1 MTSFKKTTA
10 ASALLLA
17 FTIAGA
23 VAETAVRDVAPTG
36 ALRVAIA
43 LGPAASTFWATR
55 DPQSGEPRGVTV
67 ELAKAAAQK
76 LHVPLALVAYKNSGE
91 IAAAA
96 SKDGWDIT
104 FMPADAEREK
114 YVDQGPSYVVYES
127 SYLVRAGSDIKNMA
141 DVDRAGIRVGVID
154 GTATSRTVAK
164 ALKNASLTAFPKPEP
179 AAELIAAGKLD
190 ALAMGRD
197 ALADL
202 AKTLPGSRVLDGA
215 VQSTG
220 VVVAVPKNRPAT
232 RDWAAQFV
240 EAAKA
245 DGTVRHAFDSAGFA
259 TTDVAP
265 PGR

>member
-1 MTSFKKTTA
+1 MSFKKTVA
-10 ASALLLA
+10 AIALLLA
-17 FTIAGA
+17 FAITGA
-23 VAETAVRDVAPTG
+23 VAEDAVRAVAPTG

-43 LGPAASTFWATR
+43 VGPAASTFWATR

-67 ELAKAAAQK
+67 ELGKAAAEK
-76 LHVPLALVAYKNSGE
+76 LHVPFKLVEYKNSGE

-96 SKDGWDIT
+96 SKSEWDIS

-127 SYLVRAGSDIKNMA
+127 SYLVRAGAGIKDMA
-141 DVDRAGIRVGVID
+141 DVDRTGIHVGVIE

-164 ALKNASLTAFPKPEP
+164 ALKNASLTTFPKPEP
-179 AAELIAAGKLD
+179 AAELMAAGKLD

-220 VVVAVPKNRPAT
+220 VVVAVPKNRAAT

-245 DGTVRHAFDSAGFA
+245 DGTVRRAFDSAGFD

-265 PGR
+265 AGR

>member
-1 MTSFKKTTA
+1 MSFKKTA
-10 ASALLLA
+10 AATALLLA
-17 FTIAGA
+17 LAITGA
-23 VAETAVRDVAPTG
+23 AAEDAVRAVAPTG

-43 LGPAASTFWATR
+43 VGPAASTFWATR

-114 YVDQGPSYVVYES
+114 FVDQGPSYVVYES
-127 SYLVRAGSDIKNMA
+127 SYLVRGGAGIKDMA

-164 ALKNASLTAFPKPEP
+164 ALKSASLTSFSKPEP
-179 AAELIAAGKLD
+179 AAELMAAGKLD

-220 VVVAVPKNRPAT
+220 VVVAVPKNRAAT

-245 DGTVRHAFDSAGFA
+245 DGTVRHAFDTAGFN

-265 PGR
+265 AGR

>member
-1 MTSFKKTTA
+1 MSFKKTA
-10 ASALLLA
+10 AAAALLLA
-17 FTIAGA
+17 CAVTGA
-23 VAETAVRDVAPTG
+23 AAEDVVRAVAPTG

-43 LGPAASTFWATR
+43 VGPAASTFWATR

-67 ELAKAAAQK
+67 ELGKAAAEK
-76 LHVPLALVAYKNSGE
+76 LHVPLQLVAYKNSGE

-96 SKDGWDIT
+96 SKSEWDIS

-127 SYLVRAGSDIKNMA
+127 SYLVRAGAGIKDMA
-141 DVDRAGIRVGVID
+141 DVDRAGIHVGVIE

-164 ALKNASLTAFPKPEP
+164 ALKNASLTTFPKPEP
-179 AAELIAAGKLD
+179 AAELMGAGKLD

-220 VVVAVPKNRPAT
+220 VVVAVPKDRAVT
-232 RDWAAQFV
+232 RDWAAHFV
-240 EAAKA
+240 EGAKA
-245 DGTVRHAFDSAGFA
+245 DGTVRHAFDSTGFA
-259 TTDVAP
+259 TTEVAP
-265 PGR
+265 AGR

>member
-1 MTSFKKTTA
+1 MTSFKKTA
-10 ASALLLA
+10 AATALLFALA
-17 FTIAGA
+17 ATDLA
-23 VAETAVRDVAPTG
+23 AENAPRDIAPTG

-43 LGPAASTFWATR
+43 VGPAASTFWATR

-67 ELAKAAAQK
+67 ELAKAAARK

-127 SYLVRAGSDIKNMA
+127 SYLLRAGSDIKEMA
-141 DVDRAGIRVGVID
+141 GVDRAGIRVGVID

-164 ALKNASLTAFPKPEP
+164 ALKNASLTSFPKPEP
-179 AAELIAAGKLD
+179 AAELMAAGKLD

-220 VVVAVPKNRPAT
+220 VVVAVPKNRAAT

-240 EAAKA
+240 EAAKG
-245 DGTVRHAFDSAGFA
+245 DGTVRHAFDSAGFN
-259 TTDVAP
+259 TTEVAP

>member
-1 MTSFKKTTA
+1 MSLREIA
-10 ASALLLA
+10 AGFALLAGLA
-17 FTIAGA
+17 G
-23 VAETAVRDVAPTG
+23 TAFALDDTVRDIAPTG
-36 ALRVAIA
+36 ALRVAVA
-43 LGPAASTFWATR
+43 VGPAASTFWATR
-55 DPQSGEPRGVTV
+55 DPSSGQARGVTV
-67 ELAKAAAQK
+67 ELAKAAAEK
-76 LHVPLALVAYKNSGE
+76 LHVPLKLVEYPNSGG

-96 SKDGWDIT
+96 AKDAWDIT

-127 SYLVRAGSDIKNMA
+127 SYLLRAGSDIKEMA
-141 DVDRAGIRVGVID
+141 GVDRAGIRVGVID

-164 ALKNASLTAFPKPEP
+164 ALKNASLTSFPKPEP
-179 AAELIAAGKLD
+179 AAELMAAGKLD

-220 VVVAVPKNRPAT
+220 VVVAVPKNRAAT

-240 EAAKA
+240 EAAKG
-245 DGTVRHAFDSAGFA
+245 DGTVRHAFDSAGFN
-259 TTDVAP
+259 TTEVAP

>member
-1 MTSFKKTTA
+1 MMRFKKTA
-10 ASALLLA
+10 AATALLLA
-17 FTIAGA
+17 LA
-23 VAETAVRDVAPTG
+23 VTDLAAENAARDIAPTG

-43 LGPAASTFWATR
+43 VGPAASTFWATR

-127 SYLVRAGSDIKNMA
+127 SYLVRAGSDIKSMA

-164 ALKNASLTAFPKPEP
+164 KLKNASLTAFPKPEP
-179 AAELIAAGKLD
+179 AAELMAAGKLD

-202 AKTLPGSRVLDGA
+202 AKSLPGSRVLA
-215 VQSTG
+215 PCS
-220 VVVAVPKNRPAT
+220 RP
-232 RDWAAQFV
+232 V
-240 EAAKA
+240 
-245 DGTVRHAFDSAGFA
+245 
-259 TTDVAP
+259 
-265 PGR
+265 